1 MPFDIP
7 LFIFIFIVC
16 EQECSL
22 RPLKLELGTSSYEQG
37 LVAASAQLELRTGS
51 YEQGLVAASAQI
63 RAEDQQLREPYQPR
77 YQ

>member
-22 RPLKLELGTSSYEQG
+22 RPLKLELG
-37 LVAASAQLELRTGS
+37 ASS

-63 RAEDQQLREPYQPR
+63 RAEDQQLRTGARCCVRPN
-77 YQ
+77 